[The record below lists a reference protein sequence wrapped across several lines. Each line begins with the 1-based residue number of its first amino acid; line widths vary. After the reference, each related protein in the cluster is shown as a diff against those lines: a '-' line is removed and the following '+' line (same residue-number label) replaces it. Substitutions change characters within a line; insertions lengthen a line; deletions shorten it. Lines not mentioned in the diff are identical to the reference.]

1 MLNLE
6 EDKAALK
13 VLTADTY
20 EDIIRENTEETVD
33 HLN

>member
-6 EDKAALK
+6 EDQTAVK
-13 VLTADTY
+13 VLIADTY
-20 EDIIRENTEETVD
+20 KNFIKTNSVETVD